1 MVFEIL
7 VDVTNRNK
15 DQQVDIIY

>member
-15 DQQVDIIY
+15 DQQVDII